1 MVKIMFLPRSTPPPE
16 RTWPGF
22 IDAAKF
28 SIMLLSKNL
37 SFALKSFSQNLKTD
51 KILNKYFFQSFEQ
64 MPMFMNFGP

>member
-1 MVKIMFLPRSTPPPE
+1 MKIIVGPRSTPPPE

-28 SIMLLSKNL
+28 SNMLLSKNL
-37 SFALKSFSQNLKTD
+37 SFAFKSFIKFKNRYILK
-51 KILNKYFFQSFEQ
+51 KYLFQSFQQ